1 VPVPLSLRGRASL
14 DGRITGE
21 HVEAAL
27 TLRGNGRW
35 EPIPGVVE
43 LRLGRPLQPVE
54 LQLSTAGRFRLAGRA
69 DVSLFGDV
77 ATVSGTVS
85 LSEAHAAISGD
96 LDFAFPRAG
105 STVPWM
111 EVAAQGALGIG
122 PGARFLFDGEGELR
136 VLGRPVASAGVRLT
150 ESELALTAS
159 LDTRAFPLGPTTVGV
174 TAHVAGRV
182 AVDGSGPKELT
193 LRGDG
198 KVTAG
203 AMSLSGRIGLT
214 VERSR
219 TRFSASGSMRWMG
232 QKWLGAEA
240 ELSSDGT
247 ILLSGTTAVAVSLLP
262 SRDRLPAGIELA
274 SLFLRIGISGHV
286 MLDARRG
293 LGEYA
298 LDIDWSVGVKMP
310 GVAGQVFVLAMQRV
324 RRESSGSLNIPL
336 LNISG
341 LTTVPGGDIEI
352 PVPTLT
358 LGDFEDVNLM
368 RITVPVLDQAA
379 FLATD
384 DIVEF
389 VETTVGDNLVSSQRL
404 FSIPTT
410 FTPGIDIVTLDDLNR
425 ALKFRLSLVWS
436 EEGLALLVSRDFDE
450 RLIQFSDL
458 A

>member
-1 VPVPLSLRGRASL
+1 
-14 DGRITGE
+14 
-21 HVEAAL
+21 
-27 TLRGNGRW
+27 
-35 EPIPGVVE
+35 
-43 LRLGRPLQPVE
+43 
-54 LQLSTAGRFRLAGRA
+54 
-69 DVSLFGDV
+69 
-77 ATVSGTVS
+77 
-85 LSEAHAAISGD
+85 
-96 LDFAFPRAG
+96 
-105 STVPWM
+105 
-111 EVAAQGALGIG
+111 
-122 PGARFLFDGEGELR
+122 
-136 VLGRPVASAGVRLT
+136 
-150 ESELALTAS
+150 
-159 LDTRAFPLGPTTVGV
+159 
-174 TAHVAGRV
+174 
-182 AVDGSGPKELT
+182 
-193 LRGDG
+193 
-198 KVTAG
+198 
-203 AMSLSGRIGLT
+203 
-214 VERSR
+214 
-219 TRFSASGSMRWMG
+219 
-232 QKWLGAEA
+232 
-240 ELSSDGT
+240 
-247 ILLSGTTAVAVSLLP
+247 
-262 SRDRLPAGIELA
+262 
-274 SLFLRIGISGHV
+274 
-286 MLDARRG
+286 
-293 LGEYA
+293 
-298 LDIDWSVGVKMP
+298 
-310 GVAGQVFVLAMQRV
+310 MQRV